1 MALPIN
7 IEELLKKRKVE
18 SSRIEFK
25 SGWNPERIYR
35 SIGAFANDF
44 DNLGGG
50 YILVG
55 VEEENG
61 IAKRPVKG
69 LEPEQLD
76 RIQREMQGYN
86 NLIEPF
92 YLPRPSVEE
101 IDGRNI
107 LVIWIPGGIIRKT
120 KCYALLKRSVAFSK
134 TKRIPEHPFSKK
146 FRPASP
152 GSEG

>member
-1 MALPIN
+1 MRQPC
-7 IEELLKKRKVE
+7 
-18 SSRIEFK
+18 
-25 SGWNPERIYR
+25 
-35 SIGAFANDF
+35 
-44 DNLGGG
+44 G